1 MSTEQPI
8 TQEYVDQL
16 RKSLKQAE
24 ESRTYWFEAYQFRNT
39 RNGNTLRQLGEVLK
53 EIIDSPSTLEA
64 LRDHLEDNLSY
75 FGKNATENC
84 GTADEF
90 DAWDIALAVAS
101 FAK

>member
-8 TQEYVDQL
+8 TQEYVEQL
-16 RKSLKQAE
+16 RKELKRAQ
-24 ESRTYWFEAYQFRNT
+24 ESSKHWFEAYQLRNT
-39 RNGNTLRQLGEVLK
+39 RNGNRLRQVGEVLK

-64 LRDHLEDNLSY
+64 LRDHLEDNLPY

-90 DAWDIALAVAS
+90 DAWDIAEAVAS